1 MGSFGLNEIELPS
14 VKSGVIFEKTGD
26 FITVEG
32 FGTSI
37 RWNGDSALEIELDS
51 SLAGK
56 TCGLCGNFDGDM
68 ENDAMTM
75 NGKSTDSPA
84 ILGNS
89 WEMPDPINVCH
100 PVPDRPMCASAN
112 AELITKADF
121 QIDARSLI
129 GFLDCEIFS
138 GVILKTLQGPNC
150 MSRNRFT

>member
-68 ENDAMTM
+68 ENDGMTM

-100 PVPDRPMCASAN
+100 PVPDRPMCANAN
-112 AELITKADF
+112 AELITKASF
-121 QIDARSLI
+121 QK
-129 GFLDCEIFS
+129 FQVNS
-138 GVILKTLQGPNC
+138 GQTNLENP
-150 MSRNRFT
+150 RNTEK